1 MGMSRIIQVRVTGA
15 QARPGEIA
23 ASDVARL
30 ILGLE
35 RAMARAAYLVLGRP
49 RQSASGRHTG
59 AVEAASRLRF
69 VGSGPGSFVQLLA
82 LPEARRAIGDE
93 LDLPVDDLSRRA
105 FDRLVGFIGAPDDDA
120 DVGLAAAVAQ
130 LADELGIGERND
142 TLIVGEPDP
151 GRPQAVVDKATGQR
165 MRHLA
170 QRPPAHREHAVVG
183 LLFEADFER
192 YTARLRLPAGG
203 VVTVSFRAGLADDVQ
218 RALRAE
224 TQLEGWVRYDTRTG
238 AATSVETRTVVRAE
252 QLLLDDG
259 GWSFNDNPSVV
270 ELQQR
275 QGVVGPPDLAE
286 LIANDLN
293 EEERDA
299 FLAALSMT

>member
-1 MGMSRIIQVRVTGA
+1 MSRIIQVRVTGA

-30 ILGLE
+30 LLGLE

-59 AVEAASRLRF
+59 VVEAASRLRF
-69 VGSGPGSFVQLLA
+69 VGSEPGSFVQLLA

-93 LDLPVDDLSRRA
+93 LDLPAVDDLSRRA
-105 FDRLVGFIGAPDDDA
+105 FDRLVGFIRAPDDDA

-142 TLIVGEPDP
+142 TLTVGEPDP
-151 GRPQAVVDKATGQR
+151 GRPQAVIDKATGQR
-165 MRHLA
+165 MRQLA
-170 QRPPAHREHAVVG
+170 QRPPAHREDAVVG

-192 YTARLRLPAGG
+192 YTARLRLPGG
-203 VVTVSFRAGLADDVQ
+203 GIVTVNFPAELADDVQ
-218 RALRAE
+218 QALRAE

-238 AATSVETRTVVRAE
+238 AATSVETATVVRAE

-259 GWSFNDNPSVV
+259 WSFKDNPSVA

-275 QGVVGPPDLAE
+275 QGVAGPPDLAK

-293 EEERDA
+293 DEERDA

>member
-1 MGMSRIIQVRVTGA
+1 MSRIIQVRVTGA

-49 RQSASGRHTG
+49 RQAASGRHTG

-69 VGSGPGSFVQLLA
+69 VGSGSGSFVQLLA
-82 LPEARRAIGDE
+82 LPEARGAIGDE
-93 LDLPVDDLSRRA
+93 LDLSVDDLSRRA
-105 FDRLVGFIGAPDDDA
+105 FDRLVAFIGAPDDDA
-120 DVGLAAAVAQ
+120 DAGLAAAVAQ

-142 TLIVGEPDP
+142 TLTVGEPDP
-151 GRPQAVVDKATGQR
+151 GRPQVVVDKAAGQR
-165 MRHLA
+165 MRQLA
-170 QRPPAHREHAVVG
+170 QRRPAHREDAVVG

-203 VVTVSFRAGLADDVQ
+203 IVTVSFPAELADDVQ

-238 AATSVETRTVVRAE
+238 AATSVETATVVRAE

-259 GWSFNDNPSVV
+259 RWSFSDNPSVA

-275 QGVVGPPDLAE
+275 QGVAGPPDLAE

>member
-82 LPEARRAIGDE
+82 LPEARKAIGDE

-151 GRPQAVVDKATGQR
+151 GCPQAVVDKATGQR

-170 QRPPAHREHAVVG
+170 QRPPAHREDAVVG

-286 LIANDLN
+286 LSANDLN